1 MNAPLKTPAL
11 YEISGKY
18 MEALDT
24 LTDPEVDM
32 PLEAVVDTM
41 ESIEGELREK
51 AVCVVQ
57 YMRNLES
64 TAAAIKEAERKM
76 ADRRKALENRAASLK
91 QYVHDSMQ
99 YTGVSKIESP
109 WFALAIQKSP
119 PAVTLTGEAVEASM
133 RNVTVVMTAEQW
145 QKIQDQAQEFTVKCD
160 APDKTRI
167 KEALKSGA
175 DVTGAELTQGTRL
188 AIRGG

>member
-1 MNAPLKTPAL
+1 MNTPVKAPAL

-18 MEALDT
+18 MDALDA
-24 LTDPEVDM
+24 LTDPDVDM
-32 PLEAVVDTM
+32 PMDAVVDTM
-41 ESIEGELREK
+41 EGIEGELREK

-91 QYVHDSMQ
+91 KYVHDSMQ

-119 PAVTLTGEAVEASM
+119 PAVVLTGEAVAASM
-133 RNVTVVMTAEQW
+133 RNVTVVMTGEQW
-145 QKIQDQAQEFTVKCD
+145 EKIQDQAQEFTVKSD
-160 APDKTRI
+160 VADKLKI
-167 KEALKSGA
+167 KEALKAGTN
-175 DVTGAELTQGTRL
+175 VTGAELTQSTRL